1 MEKTFTAPAAVAA
14 FARLNGAWKDRLG
27 GVDYISEYGEICFS
41 DPYGNQL
48 RYAMDIPRKNPTS
61 YSRPVDDEGVWA
73 REMNEMAADLEQCGE
88 LYKNICEAI
97 AINRREGDPYYY

>member
-14 FARLNGAWKDRLG
+14 FARLDGAWKDRLG
-27 GVDYISEYGEICFS
+27 RVDSISEYGEICFS

-48 RYAMDIPRKNPTS
+48 LYAMDLPRKS
-61 YSRPVDDEGVWA
+61 RLRPVDDEEVWA

-88 LYKNICEAI
+88 IYKNICEAI